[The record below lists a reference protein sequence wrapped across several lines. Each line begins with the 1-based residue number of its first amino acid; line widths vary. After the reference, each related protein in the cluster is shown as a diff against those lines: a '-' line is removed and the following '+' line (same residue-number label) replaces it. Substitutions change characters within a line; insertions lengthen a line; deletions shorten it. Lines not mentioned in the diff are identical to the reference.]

1 MKISPTIDV
10 DCSNIV
16 KRSTASFP
24 WQAFWRFSYDT
35 IYKTY
40 FVDGMAAFSQC
51 FHKHQRWQ
59 YDIVFIRFFFFSYSA
74 LVTNPIST
82 LLQVILPVH
91 ETSIMSLTH
100 LKVLS
105 VGKNIDNHTKA
116 ASVELNSTVGDQKLY
131 DRATID
137 FGLVKNSDGDSDSQD
152 NKIMLEFEIIVNDHA
167 NVTNGS
173 KHWVGVGVRGG
184 KRMMW
189 IGDVA
194 LIADVPDDRRPVLQ
208 VLANCYNPVTNKSCN
223 DDASLAR
230 R

>member
-1 MKISPTIDV
+1 MTI
-10 DCSNIV
+10 
-16 KRSTASFP
+16 
-24 WQAFWRFSYDT
+24 WYRFYS
-35 IYKTY
+35 
-40 FVDGMAAFSQC
+40 
-51 FHKHQRWQ
+51 
-59 YDIVFIRFFFFSYSA
+59 FFFSYSA
-74 LVTNPIST
+74 SVTNPIST

-91 ETSIMSLTH
+91 ETSIMSLTD

-105 VGKNIDNHTKA
+105 VGTNIANHTNLKA
-116 ASVELNSTVGDQKLY
+116 ASVELNSTVGDPKLY

-137 FGLVKNSDGDSDSQD
+137 FGLVQNSAGDSDSQD

-208 VLANCYNPVTNKSCN
+208 VLANCYNPVTQKSCN

>member
-1 MKISPTIDV
+1 
-10 DCSNIV
+10 
-16 KRSTASFP
+16 
-24 WQAFWRFSYDT
+24 
-35 IYKTY
+35 
-40 FVDGMAAFSQC
+40 
-51 FHKHQRWQ
+51 
-59 YDIVFIRFFFFSYSA
+59 
-74 LVTNPIST
+74 
-82 LLQVILPVH
+82 
-91 ETSIMSLTH
+91 MSLTC

-105 VGKNIDNHTKA
+105 VGTNIANHNEKKA
-116 ASVELNSTVGDQKLY
+116 ASVELNSTVGDPKLY

-137 FGLVKNSDGDSDSQD
+137 FGLVENSKGDSDSQD

-223 DDASLAR
+223 DDVSLAR

>member
-1 MKISPTIDV
+1 MTI
-10 DCSNIV
+10 
-16 KRSTASFP
+16 
-24 WQAFWRFSYDT
+24 WYRFYS
-35 IYKTY
+35 
-40 FVDGMAAFSQC
+40 
-51 FHKHQRWQ
+51 
-59 YDIVFIRFFFFSYSA
+59 FFFSYSA

-208 VLANCYNPVTNKSCN
+208 VLAKCYNPVTNKSCN

>member
-1 MKISPTIDV
+1 MVWQRFHNVFTNIKDDSMIS
-10 DCSNIV
+10 
-16 KRSTASFP
+16 FL
-24 WQAFWRFSYDT
+24 
-35 IYKTY
+35 
-40 FVDGMAAFSQC
+40 FV
-51 FHKHQRWQ
+51 
-59 YDIVFIRFFFFSYSA
+59 FFSYSA

-82 LLQVILPVH
+82 LLQVILPVN
-91 ETSIMSLTH
+91 ETSIMSLTY

-105 VGKNIDNHTKA
+105 VGTNIANHINLKA
-116 ASVELNSTVGDQKLY
+116 VSVELNSTVGDPKLY

-137 FGLVKNSDGDSDSQD
+137 FGRVENSAGDSDSQD

-208 VLANCYNPVTNKSCN
+208 VLAKCYNPVTQKSCS